1 MSRLEVVIG
10 TEIVDDI
17 RLGHTFYEVDVL
29 KEFIAKTDPAYF
41 IEVGTHEGGLSYLLI
56 PEFPEL
62 NYFGIELH
70 GGLVRPLVIRCY
82 NSYPFADLHF
92 GDCFDPK
99 LFARIRDMPS
109 KIIYCDGGNKA
120 KELLHFK
127 DACQVGDIIMA
138 HDYYNGTRKV
148 RGVPDENISKEVL
161 PMDIVHLSTEK
172 YKRFTRLPEEQF
184 KETRIIGFRR
194 DK

>member
-29 KEFIAKTDPAYF
+29 KEFITETNPEYF
-41 IEVGTHEGGLSYLLI
+41 IEVGIHEGGLSYLLI
-56 PEFPEL
+56 PEFPRL
-62 NYFGIELH
+62 CYFGIELYAK
-70 GGLVRPLVIRCY
+70 LVRPQVLSIY
-82 NSYPFADLHF
+82 NRTRLASLRI
-92 GDCFDPK
+92 GNCFDSTLFDEVAWMCPK
-99 LFARIRDMPS
+99 IL
-109 KIIYCDGGNKA
+109 YCDGGNKA

-127 DACQVGDIIMA
+127 DACRVGDIIMA
-138 HDYYNGTRKV
+138 HDYYDGERKV

-161 PMDIVHLSTEK
+161 PMDIAHLEID
-172 YKRFTRLPEEQF
+172 KRFTRLPEEQF

>member
-29 KEFIAKTDPAYF
+29 KEFIRETNPEYF
-41 IEVGTHEGGLSYLLI
+41 IEIGVHEGGLSYLLI
-56 PEFPEL
+56 PEFPKL
-62 NYFGIELH
+62 LYLGVELH
-70 GGLVRPLVIRCY
+70 RELVRPQVLNVYGRTRLASLRIG
-82 NSYPFADLHF
+82 N
-92 GDCFDPK
+92 CFDSVLFDEIKWMYPK
-99 LFARIRDMPS
+99 IV
-109 KIIYCDGGNKA
+109 YCDGGNKA
-120 KELLHFK
+120 NELLYFK
-127 DACQVGDIIMA
+127 NACKVGDIIMA

-161 PMDIVHLSTEK
+161 PMDIVHLMTDTSW
-172 YKRFTRLPEEQF
+172 TRLPEEQF